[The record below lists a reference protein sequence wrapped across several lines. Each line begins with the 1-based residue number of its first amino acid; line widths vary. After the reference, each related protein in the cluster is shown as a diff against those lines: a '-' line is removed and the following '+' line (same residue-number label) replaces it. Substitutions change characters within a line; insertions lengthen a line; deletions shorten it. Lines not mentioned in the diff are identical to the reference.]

1 MVTIAREYGSG
12 GRVIGRL
19 VADSLGMKFYDM
31 TFRSD
36 RYGIEETADMITEIV
51 RRYSFGCLTFSGG
64 GYGNL

>member
-19 VADSLGMKFYDM
+19 VADSLGMKSYDM

-51 RRYSFGCLTFSGG
+51 RRYSFG
-64 GYGNL
+64 

>member
-19 VADSLGMKFYDM
+19 VADSLGMKKFYDM

-51 RRYSFGCLTFSGG
+51 RRYSFG
-64 GYGNL
+64 

>member
-36 RYGIEETADMITEIV
+36 RYGIEETADMITEIA
-51 RRYSFGCLTFSGG
+51 RRYSFG
-64 GYGNL
+64 

>member
-12 GRVIGRL
+12 GRVIRRL

-51 RRYSFGCLTFSGG
+51 RRYSFG
-64 GYGNL
+64 

>member
-36 RYGIEETADMITEIV
+36 IEETADMITEIV
-51 RRYSFGCLTFSGG
+51 RRYSFG
-64 GYGNL
+64 